1 MRRGQVRSPPI
12 VRVAANPGKRCR
24 FRFLLS
30 LWRPTSRAGRLSGGF
45 SPKVGGRER
54 PAQIRAGHSQVV
66 DRRLPSRVPS
76 AVSNRGFNDY
86 PDGRATPPPE
96 RDLFYRAF
104 PIGNDC

>member
-1 MRRGQVRSPPI
+1 MRRGQVRLPPI
-12 VRVAANPGKRCR
+12 VGVAANPGKRCR
-24 FRFLLS
+24 FCFLLS
-30 LWRPTSRAGRLSGGF
+30 LWEADEQGGRLSGGF